1 MNSDEYLI
9 SNQQNNVANLSKKV
23 ENSNLARSIGPE
35 AAVRLIEKYR
45 HHLEACILS
54 LKDSL
59 DKEDLEN
66 IRGVAHSL
74 KGSGKSYGMD
84 YVTQIGLSLSSRA
97 KEKDFR
103 GVKELIGNLQK
114 WVADSFPGDLT

>member
-1 MNSDEYLI
+1 MNTDQCFI
-9 SNQQNNVANLSKKV
+9 SNQQNDVVNLSKKV
-23 ENSNLARSIGPE
+23 KNSSLARSIGPE

-45 HHLEACILS
+45 HHLEACIVS
-54 LKDSL
+54 LRDSA

-84 YVTQIGLSLSSRA
+84 YITQIGLSLSSRA
-97 KEKDFR
+97 KEKDLI
-103 GVKELIGNLQK
+103 GVKKLIGNLQK
-114 WVADSFPGDLT
+114 WVADSFPGELT